1 MNDIRSKNQIDK
13 LKIKRLKLILPIFL
27 VIFVIF
33 IILQYVSTKKVFVID
48 DSDISNY
55 SKLTFLIYLLN
66 FLLKFQFEIGFHMD
80 HLYLVLLKL
89 EFLCLLKYV

>member
-33 IILQYVSTKKVFVID
+33 IILQYVMQKVFVID

-55 SKLTFLIYLLN
+55 SKLTFDSTSGVIKPLLTGN
-66 FLLKFQFEIGFHMD
+66 TSDGSFYRLTANRASLRP
-80 HLYLVLLKL
+80 
-89 EFLCLLKYV
+89 